1 MEGKERRE
9 VILGILSNMEEAIT
23 GTSLA
28 KQFNVSR
35 QVIVQ
40 DIALL
45 RAQGAQILSTSE
57 GYRIYQNKNT
67 VKRAYLVKHSKDDI
81 EKELNTIVDLEGN
94 ILNVVVLHPV
104 YGEISADLMI
114 GSRRAVRKFMDKME
128 ENKFIPL
135 MHLTGGEHV
144 HVVEAESEEIL
155 DEIGH
160 ELETKGFLIKGDL

>member
-9 VILGILSNMEEAIT
+9 LILALLSNMEEAIT

-28 KQFNVSR
+28 NQFNVSR

-45 RAQGAQILSTSE
+45 RAQGTQILATSD

-67 VKRAYLVKHSKDDI
+67 VKRAYLIKHSKDDI
-81 EKELNTIVDLEGN
+81 KDELKTIVDLEGN
-94 ILNVVVLHPV
+94 ILNVVVFHPV

-114 GSRRAVRKFMDKME
+114 GSRRAVKKFMDKLE

-155 DEIGH
+155 DEIEH
-160 ELETKGFLIKGDL
+160 ELAIKGYLIKSDK

>member
-9 VILGILSNMEEAIT
+9 LILGILTNMEEAIT
-23 GTSLA
+23 GTALA

-45 RAQGAQILSTSE
+45 RAQGSKILSTSE
-57 GYRIYQNKNT
+57 GYRKYYNKNT

-81 EKELNTIVDLEGN
+81 EDELNTFVDLEGN

-114 GSRRAVRKFMDKME
+114 GSRRAVKKFMDKME

-155 DEIGH
+155 DEIAH
-160 ELETKGFLIKGDL
+160 ELDIKGYLIKGDV